1 MSYKG
6 HTSLTCPALGLMDDA
21 DTSLAF
27 PSIWNC
33 CYRSRPIASP
43 NIKYQEEFCLNVD
56 HYECPFFLSEK
67 PLPLPGH
74 IRAPRPGIIKRN
86 KKTIWRTLF
95 FVLIVLVLLV
105 ALAWGIW
112 GQGIFPPFS
121 MGIATAAA
129 SAIILPTSSDVPS
142 AAVTASLLPPST
154 RPVAVQTGTAAVP
167 LSMHQLEAP
176 IGTDQKFLIHRV
188 LEGENLDQYAPKYST
203 SVEAI
208 VAVNHELTPPVWVGT
223 LVVIPIG
230 FTDVS
235 DLPGFETHM
244 ITDTGMTVELLA
256 QEFNVDP
263 LDLKYYNSIRT
274 GEILLIGDW
283 FLIPHKK

>member
-43 NIKYQEEFCLNVD
+43 NIKYQEEFCLSVD

-67 PLPLPGH
+67 PLALPAH
-74 IRAPRPGIIKRN
+74 IRAARPGIIKRN

-95 FVLIVLVLLV
+95 FVLIVLVLLI

-112 GQGIFPPFS
+112 GQGIFPSFG
-121 MGIATAAA
+121 MEIATAAA
-129 SAIILPTSSDVPS
+129 SAIIFPTSSDSPS
-142 AAVTASLLPPST
+142 PAVTASLLPQST

-188 LEGENLDQYAPKYST
+188 LEGENLDQYAPKYGT

-274 GEILLIGDW
+274 GEILLVGDW